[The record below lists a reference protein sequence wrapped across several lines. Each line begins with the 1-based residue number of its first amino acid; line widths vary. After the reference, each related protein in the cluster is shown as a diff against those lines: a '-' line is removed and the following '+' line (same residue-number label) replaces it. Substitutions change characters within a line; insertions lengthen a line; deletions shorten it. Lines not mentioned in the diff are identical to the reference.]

1 MLTSDRII
9 PRPAGNATAGS
20 PAGSRIEELSERIKA
35 LYQKAEK
42 LSALE
47 RTARRLGVRFAN
59 NAEAVGL
66 EKRVIEAVT
75 DIYNEAGRLEEFMA
89 LEDLATPRDALLL
102 MLTVNWRLDNGD
114 DGSLYVIE
122 NAWKGITAY
131 LERSAGVPAEELGF
145 DALDA
150 RRSSYEI
157 ITEKVASYE
166 RSALLGE
173 SGLQAQT
180 KEDMRN
186 RLAAI
191 FRVIKEENDE
201 NDERQGAME
210 EALLALEGDEAAIS
224 LARLI
229 IAKMGEIFTG
239 LNSGF
244 RDVRVEAQAAL
255 GALRYFDLEKA
266 YRLCVEHVG
275 EEEAA

>member
-1 MLTSDRII
+1 
-9 PRPAGNATAGS
+9 
-20 PAGSRIEELSERIKA
+20 
-35 LYQKAEK
+35 
-42 LSALE
+42 
-47 RTARRLGVRFAN
+47 
-59 NAEAVGL
+59 
-66 EKRVIEAVT
+66 
-75 DIYNEAGRLEEFMA
+75 MA

-244 RDVRVEAQAAL
+244 RDARVEAQAAL
-255 GALRYFDLEKA
+255 GALAILIWRRPIACASSTSAKRRPRDAESN
-266 YRLCVEHVG
+266 G
-275 EEEAA
+275 